1 MVPVVKKNYNIYG
14 ERPRNLTTS
23 DSSTD
28 GSSGS
33 RKTSH
38 GSFGSSGS
46 GGRKRVQSEGSILC
60 SSPSHNNNPDIVVQR
75 VPIPIQRN
83 NNSAHHPPLAG
94 SAGTRSFPLGMSRGK
109 GSAPVLM
116 QPPQLLRNN
125 SLPEGPIRSGC
136 PKSPSRSMS
145 SDSSS
150 SSPPTGDGDH
160 QHGFHLKFVNKFKNS
175 FRRRETAPAAT

>member
-1 MVPVVKKNYNIYG
+1 MAFMVPVVKKNYNIYG
-14 ERPRNLTTS
+14 ERPRNMSTS
-23 DSSTD
+23 DSTD
-28 GSSGS
+28 SNGGNSS

-46 GGRKRVQSEGSILC
+46 GSSSSGRKRVQSEGSSLC
-60 SSPSHNNNPDIVVQR
+60 SSPSHNQDIVQR

-83 NNSAHHPPLAG
+83 NSAHPPLSM
-94 SAGTRSFPLGMSRGK
+94 SAGTRSFPLGSNGMSRGK

-125 SLPEGPIRSGC
+125 SLPEGPRSAC

-150 SSPPTGDGDH
+150 PPGD
-160 QHGFHLKFVNKFKNS
+160 HGFHIKFLNKLKNS
-175 FRRRETAPAAT
+175 FRTRETAPAAT